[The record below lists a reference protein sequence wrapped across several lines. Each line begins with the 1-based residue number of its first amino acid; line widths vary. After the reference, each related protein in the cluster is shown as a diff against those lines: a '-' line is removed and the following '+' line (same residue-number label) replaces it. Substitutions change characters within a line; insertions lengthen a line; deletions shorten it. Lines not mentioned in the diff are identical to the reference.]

1 MVEQPE
7 DIKYEASEEY
17 EQFQRTDK
25 LITKDE
31 LYIGRILSLK
41 EEICTLQGVLR
52 QKTIDAKRDKYQ
64 FFILFLSIFS
74 LFGSF
79 LGIVLA
85 SGFLKLDAAP
95 IAMAKDVL
103 LLSAGIISAT
113 ASSYF
118 KRDN

>member
-1 MVEQPE
+1 MA
-7 DIKYEASEEY
+7 DINETPGYPASEEY
-17 EQFQRTDK
+17 LKYEQTDK

-31 LYIGRILSLK
+31 LYVGRILRLQEDILNLENLVTRK
-41 EEICTLQGVLR
+41 TLEGH
-52 QKTIDAKRDKYQ
+52 RDKYQ
-64 FFILFLSIFS
+64 FFILFMSIFA

>member
-1 MVEQPE
+1 MSEHI
-7 DIKYEASEEY
+7 DATKYDPSEEY
-17 EQFQRTDK
+17 QKFEKTDK

-31 LYIGRILSLK
+31 LYVGRILSLK
-41 EEICTLQGVLR
+41 EEVYELKEVLR
-52 QKTIDAKRDKYQ
+52 QKTIEAKRDKYQ

>member
-1 MVEQPE
+1 MADLNDNTEYPP
-7 DIKYEASEEY
+7 SEEY
-17 EQFQRTDK
+17 LKYEQTDR

-31 LYIGRILSLK
+31 LYVGRILRLK
-41 EEICTLQGVLR
+41 EDIDDLEDLLKR
-52 QKTIDAKRDKYQ
+52 KTIEAHRDKYQ